1 MREGGHMDTNR
12 AGELQQGRADSDAGP
27 AFAPAFY
34 KLDELA
40 DVALREG
47 VSARFVEGGRMML
60 SFVRLEAGAEVPL
73 HDRRHEQVGCMIE
86 GSMYRTVGD
95 EERLVKPGGAYA
107 DPGGVPRRAV
117 GGREGGVGLDVFSP
131 PREGYLALA
140 RRAAGS

>member
-1 MREGGHMDTNR
+1 VETNR
-12 AGELQQGRADSDAGP
+12 TGGLPPGRADSDAGP

-60 SFVRLEAGAEVPL
+60 SFVQLEAGAEVPL
-73 HDRRHEQVGCMIE
+73 HDHPHEQVGCMIE
-86 GSMYRTVGD
+86 GSMYLTIGD
-95 EERLVKPGGAYA
+95 EERLVKPGDAYTI
-107 DPGGVPRRAV
+107 PGGVPHRAV
-117 GGREGGVGLDVFSP
+117 GGPEGGLALDVFSP
-131 PREGYLALA
+131 PREDYLALA